1 MNDRKIFS
9 WENIDAEALPGSK
22 VRSKVVNGDNM
33 QLVWAEF
40 QPGTPYP
47 LHSHTDREQ
56 FSFMISGR
64 MKMTVGDET
73 REIGPGE
80 MWHAAVNVVHGG
92 EVIGDEPVVFVDIYS
107 PPSQDMIDRIEG
119 ARAERLKSS

>member
-1 MNDRKIFS
+1 MADRRIFS
-9 WENIDAEALPGSK
+9 WENIDAESMPDRK
-22 VRSKVVNGDNM
+22 VRVKIANGDNM

-40 QPGTPYP
+40 QPGERYE
-47 LHSHTDREQ
+47 LHSHPDREQ

-92 EVIGDEPVVFVDIYS
+92 EMIGDEPVVFVDVYS
-107 PPSQDMIDRIEG
+107 PPSNIGEDI
-119 ARAERLKSS
+119 ASS